1 MNMETKYFNEFEPIQ
16 VSVVNQVVYNDII
29 AGFIY

>member
-1 MNMETKYFNEFEPIQ
+1 MEAKFFNEYEPIL
-16 VSVVNQVVYNDII
+16 VSVVSEVVYNDIV

>member
-1 MNMETKYFNEFEPIQ
+1 MNMETKYFNEFEPIK
-16 VSVVNQVVYNDII
+16 VGVVKEVEYYDIL

>member
-1 MNMETKYFNEFEPIQ
+1 MEAKFFNEYEPIL
-16 VSVVNQVVYNDII
+16 VSDVSEVVYNDIV

>member
-1 MNMETKYFNEFEPIQ
+1 METKYFSEFEPITI
-16 VSVVNQVVYNDII
+16 SVVNQVVYNDIT

>member
-1 MNMETKYFNEFEPIQ
+1 METKYFNEFEPITI
-16 VSVVNQVVYNDII
+16 SVVNKVVNNDII

>member
-1 MNMETKYFNEFEPIQ
+1 METKYFNEFEPITI
-16 VSVVNQVVYNDII
+16 SVVNQVVCNDIT

>member
-1 MNMETKYFNEFEPIQ
+1 MEANFFNEYEPIQ
-16 VSVVNQVVYNDII
+16 VSVVSEIEYNDIV

>member
-1 MNMETKYFNEFEPIQ
+1 MEAKFFNEYEPIQ
-16 VSVVNQVVYNDII
+16 VGVVSEIEYNDIV

>member
-1 MNMETKYFNEFEPIQ
+1 MEAKFFSEYEPIQ
-16 VSVVNQVVYNDII
+16 VSVVSEVAYNDIV

>member
-1 MNMETKYFNEFEPIQ
+1 METKYFSEFEPIQ

>member
-1 MNMETKYFNEFEPIQ
+1 MEAKFFSEYEPIQ
-16 VSVVNQVVYNDII
+16 VSAVSEVVYNDIV

>member
-1 MNMETKYFNEFEPIQ
+1 MEAKFFSEYEPIQ
-16 VSVVNQVVYNDII
+16 VSVVNQVVYNDIT